1 MKGDFEMKQQF
12 LKNLTAPQGEVD
24 AILDTDAAAEVDD
37 QFAIAYF
44 MLSRERIRPV
54 GICAA
59 PVIPVD
65 RSSPAVGMER
75 SYDEILKLLR
85 LMGREDFIPHVYRG
99 ADRFMNEETTPV
111 CSDAAK
117 FMVETAKRY
126 SAEHP
131 LYIVAIGAIT
141 NVASAIL
148 LDRKTMEENTVVI
161 WLGGHAHHW
170 GRTDEFNMI
179 HDMAAARVV
188 FGSKVALVQL
198 PCEGVVSSF
207 RTTGYELRHFLEGTN
222 PLGDYLTSITV
233 AHAEKYEP
241 NKAWSR
247 CIWDVTAVAWLLND
261 GERFLWTRKTPTP
274 MPQYD
279 GTYAFTEN
287 TRMMEYVYGVKR
299 DALFSDLF
307 EKVARL

>member
-1 MKGDFEMKQQF
+1 MDQQQF
-12 LKNLTAPQGEVD
+12 LKNLTVPQEVVD

-37 QFAIAYF
+37 QFAISYF
-44 MLSRERIRPV
+44 MLSPERIHPI
-54 GICAA
+54 GMCAA
-59 PVIPVD
+59 PVIPAD
-65 RSSPAVGMER
+65 RSAPDTGMER
-75 SYDEILKLLR
+75 SYQEILKLLR
-85 LMGREDFIPHVYRG
+85 LMGREDFIPRVYRG
-99 ADRFMNEETTPV
+99 AEQFMKEESTPIR
-111 CSDAAK
+111 SDAAS

-126 SAEHP
+126 SSEYP

-148 LDRKTMEENTVVI
+148 LDRKTMEENTVVV

-188 FGSKVALVQL
+188 FGSNVPLVQL
-198 PCEGVVSSF
+198 PCEGVVGSF
-207 RTTGYELRHFLEGTN
+207 RTTGYELRHFLEGSN

-233 AHAEKYEP
+233 AHAQRHKQC
-241 NKAWSR
+241 KAWSR

-261 GERFLWTRKTPTP
+261 AQRFLYTRKTATP

-279 GTYAFTEN
+279 GTYAYPVN
-287 TRMMEYVYGVKR
+287 ARPMEYVYGVKR

-307 EKVARL
+307 EKISRL